1 MIQRHNFIHV
11 EHIAVHTCNTTRIN
25 RIFHLRSVPVVNV
38 NISLNHL
45 SYISYV
51 TYNYTKQ
58 KNYASHLKHV
68 LLTIRNFVSYMYK
81 KTKKGY

>member
-1 MIQRHNFIHV
+1 M
-11 EHIAVHTCNTTRIN
+11 
-25 RIFHLRSVPVVNV
+25 
-38 NISLNHL
+38 

-81 KTKKGY
+81 KTKKDTCNLLLF